1 MVQTRSSTL
10 RKIRVT
16 SFSFLGQLLP
26 AETTFIFIK
35 KDKTFSLQDV
45 REANISSSVIR
56 TEEAVDRKLAICE
69 AVEAV
74 DVKDLTLN
82 NLQITG
88 FRLGVN
94 IDGVE
99 NCSVAKSQVF

>member
-1 MVQTRSSTL
+1 MTPAKREGDSL
-10 RKIRVT
+10 VT
-16 SFSFLGQLLP
+16 CF
-26 AETTFIFIK
+26 
-35 KDKTFSLQDV
+35 
-45 REANISSSVIR
+45 
-56 TEEAVDRKLAICE
+56 E